1 MKTYLKRGLMAV
13 AAVVAIAV
21 VAFCGL
27 YLTRFKTMASVEKLT
42 DYSDYN
48 LYSMDVSY
56 DYNLD
61 DITNYGITDNQS
73 MVDAIVK
80 EAIPVL
86 PVHIEVPNFGCSAL
100 GIKATTGIDA
110 GHELTGRNYDFNKDT
125 SCMLVHAHP
134 KGGYESIAFAALD
147 NVGANDATGSSVS
160 RVASLTAPF
169 ICLDGVNERGVA
181 VAVLMVSSESV
192 NQNTGKPKLPTTIAI
207 RMILDQA
214 ATTDEAIKLLK
225 KYDMFA
231 QAGGDYHFYVNDA
244 SGNAQII
251 EYDPE
256 SKDRSIVATPVDAVT
271 NFYQLYSDRVLT
283 NQKNGIYGYGKERYE
298 AIQEVFSRNSDAYSE
313 QTAWDAL
320 KASSQTKESGA
331 TSNTQWSIVFD
342 NTDCSAK
349 VAFQRNWDEV
359 YDCKVD
365 GQVSSK

>member
-1 MKTYLKRGLMAV
+1 MKTNLKRALAAIAALIAV
-13 AAVVAIAV
+13 AI

-27 YLTRFKTMASVEKLT
+27 YLTRFETMASVNKLT
-42 DYSDYN
+42 DRSDYN

-61 DITNYGITDNQS
+61 DITGYGITDNQS

-100 GIKATTGIDA
+100 GIKATTGDDA

-134 KGGYESIAFAALD
+134 KDGYESIAFAALD
-147 NVGANDATGSSVS
+147 NVGANDATGSLVS

-169 ICLDGVNERGVA
+169 ICLDGINEKGVA
-181 VAVLMVSSESV
+181 VAVLMVSSDSV
-192 NQNTGKPKLPTTIAI
+192 NQDTGKAKLPTTIAI

-214 ATTDEAIKLLK
+214 ASTEEAIELLE

-244 SGNAQII
+244 SGDARII

-256 SKDRSIVATPVDAVT
+256 DEARSIVATPVDAVT
-271 NFYQLYSDRVLT
+271 NFYELYSDRVLP

-298 AIQEVFSRNSDAYSE
+298 AIQEVFSRDADGYSE

-320 KASSQTKESGA
+320 KASSQTRESGS

-349 VAFQRNWDEV
+349 VVFQRDWDSV
-359 YDCKVD
+359 YDCKLD
-365 GQVSSK
+365 GQAKRE